1 MLQSLNETELRIVR
15 NAHHAL
21 VSGRNGV
28 IDMPTLVR
36 LLTALLF
43 LAGAVF
49 AAMAA
54 LVFLVEPTQHPV
66 VIDLPLDQLRPPPAP
81 GQPMVPPR

>member
-1 MLQSLNETELRIVR
+1 
-15 NAHHAL
+15 
-21 VSGRNGV
+21 
-28 IDMPTLVR
+28 MPTLIR

-54 LVFLVEPTQHPV
+54 LVYLVEPTQHPV
-66 VIDLPLDQLRPPPAP
+66 VIDLPLDQLKPLPPA
-81 GQPMVPPR
+81 GQSIAPPRS

>member
-1 MLQSLNETELRIVR
+1 
-15 NAHHAL
+15 
-21 VSGRNGV
+21 
-28 IDMPTLVR
+28 MPTLVR

-54 LVFLVEPTQHPV
+54 LVYLVEPTPHPV
-66 VIDLPLDQLRPPPAP
+66 VIELPLDQLKPPPAP
-81 GQPMVPPR
+81 GQPIAPPRS